1 MQPLID
7 FLQSC
12 SSKEQ
17 WIEWITMQ
25 MMNEEDRK
33 KAELALI
40 EKKAKEAE

>member
-12 SSKEQ
+12 SGKEQ